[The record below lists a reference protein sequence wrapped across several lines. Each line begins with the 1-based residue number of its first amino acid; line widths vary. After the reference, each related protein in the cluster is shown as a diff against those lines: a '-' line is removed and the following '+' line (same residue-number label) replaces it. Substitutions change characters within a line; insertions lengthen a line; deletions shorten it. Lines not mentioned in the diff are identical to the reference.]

1 MKEIDIRDAI
11 LRLELKPNTK
21 LTLIGILRL
30 VDWKTWAGPCSAAQL
45 SERLNIN
52 DRAIKRAL
60 KELVELGL
68 IQRSAQRR
76 GGLQHHRAL
85 TVLNIEL
92 ILKGDSGVTHSHSDT
107 MSPLEKPETSEVTH
121 SHSDIKTP
129 LIEPE
134 TSEVTHSHSDT
145 MSPLAVTHGHIR
157 GDIKTPLLD
166 VTHSHPISISIDNQS
181 VESMSE
187 EESNEEQ
194 VRLERLLSYGVTP
207 ENAEIAITEYMDE
220 ESSDR
225 LTAVIALERMAKIN
239 HDAKK
244 RNERMRRFR

>member
-76 GGLQHHRAL
+76 GGLQHHRAF
-85 TVLNIEL
+85 TTLNIEL
-92 ILKGDSGVTHSHSDT
+92 ILKGDSEVTHSHSDT
-107 MSPLEKPETSEVTH
+107 MSPLEKPEASEVTH

-134 TSEVTHSHSDT
+134 TSEVTHSHSDKET
-145 MSPLAVTHGHIR
+145 PLGVTHSHIR

-181 VESMSE
+181 VESM
-187 EESNEEQ
+187 NEEDNLMSSLCELGL
-194 VRLERLLSYGVTP
+194 VP
-207 ENAEIAITEYMDE
+207 ENIEKSVEIQMGIGKTREQ
-220 ESSDR
+220 
-225 LTAVIALERMAKIN
+225 ALRILLNMQTKYIEN
-239 HDAKK
+239 Q
-244 RNERMRRFR
+244 RREKLLVRGGFK

>member
-1 MKEIDIRDAI
+1 MKEIDIRDAV

-85 TVLNIEL
+85 TTLNIEL

-134 TSEVTHSHSDT
+134 TSEVTHGHSDT

-166 VTHSHPISISIDNQS
+166 VTMCHPISISIDNQS

-187 EESNEEQ
+187 EDNLMNSLCELGL
-194 VRLERLLSYGVTP
+194 VP
-207 ENAEIAITEYMDE
+207 ENIEKSVEIQMGIGKTREQ
-220 ESSDR
+220 
-225 LTAVIALERMAKIN
+225 ALRILLNMQTKYIEN
-239 HDAKK
+239 Q
-244 RNERMRRFR
+244 RREKLLVRGGFK

>member
-76 GGLQHHRAL
+76 GGLQHHRAF
-85 TVLNIEL
+85 TTLNIEL
-92 ILKGDSGVTHSHSDT
+92 ILKGDSEVTHSHSDT

-134 TSEVTHSHSDT
+134 PSEVAHSHSDIKT
-145 MSPLAVTHGHIR
+145 PLAVTHSHIR

-181 VESMSE
+181 VESM
-187 EESNEEQ
+187 NEEDNLMSSLCELGL
-194 VRLERLLSYGVTP
+194 VP
-207 ENAEIAITEYMDE
+207 ENIEKSVEIQMGIGKTREQ
-220 ESSDR
+220 
-225 LTAVIALERMAKIN
+225 ALRILLNMQTKYIEN
-239 HDAKK
+239 Q
-244 RNERMRRFR
+244 RREKLLVRGGFK

>member
-134 TSEVTHSHSDT
+134 TSEVTHSHSDKET
-145 MSPLAVTHGHIR
+145 HLGVTHSHIR

-181 VESMSE
+181 VESM
-187 EESNEEQ
+187 NEEDNLMSSLCELGL
-194 VRLERLLSYGVTP
+194 VP
-207 ENAEIAITEYMDE
+207 ENIEKSVEIQMGIGKTREQ
-220 ESSDR
+220 
-225 LTAVIALERMAKIN
+225 ALRILLNMQTKYIEN
-239 HDAKK
+239 Q
-244 RNERMRRFR
+244 RREKLLVRGGFK

>member
-30 VDWKTWAGPCSAAQL
+30 VDWKVWAGPCSAAQL

-85 TVLNIEL
+85 TTLNIEL

-134 TSEVTHSHSDT
+134 TSEVTHGHSDT

-187 EESNEEQ
+187 EDELMSSLCE
-194 VRLERLLSYGVTP
+194 LGLIP
-207 ENAEIAITEYMDE
+207 ENIEKSIEIQMGIGKTRIE
-220 ESSDR
+220 
-225 LTAVIALERMAKIN
+225 ALRILHNMQ
-239 HDAKK
+239 KK
-244 RNERMRRFR
+244 YIENQRREKVLIRGGFK

>member
-76 GGLQHHRAL
+76 GGLQHHRAH
-85 TVLNIEL
+85 TTLNIEL
-92 ILKGDSGVTHSHSDT
+92 ILKGD
-107 MSPLEKPETSEVTH
+107 SEVTH

-129 LIEPE
+129 LA
-134 TSEVTHSHSDT
+134 VTHS
-145 MSPLAVTHGHIR
+145 HIR

-181 VESMSE
+181 VESM
-187 EESNEEQ
+187 NEEDN
-194 VRLERLLSYGVTP
+194 LMSSLCELGLIP
-207 ENAEIAITEYMDE
+207 ENIEKSVEIQMGIGKTREQ
-220 ESSDR
+220 
-225 LTAVIALERMAKIN
+225 ALRILLNMQTKYIEN
-239 HDAKK
+239 Q
-244 RNERMRRFR
+244 RREKLLVRGGFK

>member
-76 GGLQHHRAL
+76 GGLQHHRAF
-85 TVLNIEL
+85 TTLNIEL
-92 ILKGDSGVTHSHSDT
+92 ILKGDSEVTHSHSDT

-134 TSEVTHSHSDT
+134 TSEVTHSHSDKET
-145 MSPLAVTHGHIR
+145 PLGVTHSHIR

-181 VESMSE
+181 VESM
-187 EESNEEQ
+187 NEEDNLMSSLCELGL
-194 VRLERLLSYGVTP
+194 VP
-207 ENAEIAITEYMDE
+207 ENIEKSVEIQMGIGKTREQ
-220 ESSDR
+220 
-225 LTAVIALERMAKIN
+225 ALRILLNMQTKYIEN
-239 HDAKK
+239 Q
-244 RNERMRRFR
+244 RREKLLVRGGFK

>member
-76 GGLQHHRAL
+76 GGLQHHRAH
-85 TVLNIEL
+85 TTLNIEL
-92 ILKGDSGVTHSHSDT
+92 ILKGDSEVTHSHSDT

-134 TSEVTHSHSDT
+134 TSEVTHSHSDKET
-145 MSPLAVTHGHIR
+145 PLGVTHSHIR

-181 VESMSE
+181 VESM
-187 EESNEEQ
+187 NEEDNLMSSLCELGL
-194 VRLERLLSYGVTP
+194 VP
-207 ENAEIAITEYMDE
+207 ENIEKSVEIQMGIGKTREQ
-220 ESSDR
+220 
-225 LTAVIALERMAKIN
+225 ALRILLNMQTKYIEN
-239 HDAKK
+239 Q
-244 RNERMRRFR
+244 RREKLLVRGGFK

>member
-30 VDWKTWAGPCSAAQL
+30 VDWKVWAGPCSAAQL

-85 TVLNIEL
+85 TTLNIAL
-92 ILKGDSGVTHSHSDT
+92 ILKGD
-107 MSPLEKPETSEVTH
+107 SEVTH

-145 MSPLAVTHGHIR
+145 MPPLEVTHGHIR

-181 VESMSE
+181 VESM
-187 EESNEEQ
+187 NEEDN
-194 VRLERLLSYGVTP
+194 LMSSLCELGLIP
-207 ENAEIAITEYMDE
+207 ENIEKSVDIQMEIGKTRIE
-220 ESSDR
+220 
-225 LTAVIALERMAKIN
+225 ALRILHNMQ
-239 HDAKK
+239 KK
-244 RNERMRRFR
+244 YIENQRREKVLVRGGFK

>member
-76 GGLQHHRAL
+76 GGLQHHRAH
-85 TVLNIEL
+85 TTLNIEL
-92 ILKGDSGVTHSHSDT
+92 ILKGDSEVTHSHSDT

-134 TSEVTHSHSDT
+134 TSEVTHGHSDT

-181 VESMSE
+181 VESM
-187 EESNEEQ
+187 NEEDNLMSSLCELGL
-194 VRLERLLSYGVTP
+194 VP
-207 ENAEIAITEYMDE
+207 ENIEKSVEIQMGIGKTREQ
-220 ESSDR
+220 
-225 LTAVIALERMAKIN
+225 ALRILLNMQTKYIEN
-239 HDAKK
+239 Q
-244 RNERMRRFR
+244 RREKLLVRGGFK

>member
-85 TVLNIEL
+85 TTLNIEL

-134 TSEVTHSHSDT
+134 TSEVTHSHSDKET
-145 MSPLAVTHGHIR
+145 PLGVTHSHIR

-181 VESMSE
+181 VESM
-187 EESNEEQ
+187 NEEDNLMSSLCELGL
-194 VRLERLLSYGVTP
+194 VP
-207 ENAEIAITEYMDE
+207 ENIEKSVEIQMGIGKTREQ
-220 ESSDR
+220 
-225 LTAVIALERMAKIN
+225 ALRILLNMQTKYIEN
-239 HDAKK
+239 Q
-244 RNERMRRFR
+244 RREKLLVRGGFK

>member
-76 GGLQHHRAL
+76 GGLQHHRAF
-85 TVLNIEL
+85 TTLNIEL
-92 ILKGDSGVTHSHSDT
+92 ILKGDS
-107 MSPLEKPETSEVTH
+107 EVTH
-121 SHSDIKTP
+121 SHSDKETP
-129 LIEPE
+129 LG
-134 TSEVTHSHSDT
+134 VTHS
-145 MSPLAVTHGHIR
+145 HIR

-181 VESMSE
+181 VESM
-187 EESNEEQ
+187 NEEDNLMSSLCELGL
-194 VRLERLLSYGVTP
+194 VP
-207 ENAEIAITEYMDE
+207 ENIEKSVEIQMGIGKTREQ
-220 ESSDR
+220 
-225 LTAVIALERMAKIN
+225 ALRILLNMQTKYIEN
-239 HDAKK
+239 Q
-244 RNERMRRFR
+244 RREKLLVRGGFK

>member
-76 GGLQHHRAL
+76 GGLQHHRAF
-85 TVLNIEL
+85 TTLNIEL

-134 TSEVTHSHSDT
+134 TSEVTHSHSDKET
-145 MSPLAVTHGHIR
+145 PLGVTHSHIR

-181 VESMSE
+181 VESM
-187 EESNEEQ
+187 NEEDNLMSSLCELGL
-194 VRLERLLSYGVTP
+194 VP
-207 ENAEIAITEYMDE
+207 ENIEKSVEIQMGIGKTREQ
-220 ESSDR
+220 
-225 LTAVIALERMAKIN
+225 ALRILLNMQTKYIEN
-239 HDAKK
+239 Q
-244 RNERMRRFR
+244 RREKLLVRGGFK

>member
-1 MKEIDIRDAI
+1 MKEIDIRDAV

-85 TVLNIEL
+85 TTLNIEL

-134 TSEVTHSHSDT
+134 TSEVTHSHSDKET
-145 MSPLAVTHGHIR
+145 PLGVTHSHIR

-181 VESMSE
+181 VESM
-187 EESNEEQ
+187 NEEDNLMSSLCELGL
-194 VRLERLLSYGVTP
+194 VP
-207 ENAEIAITEYMDE
+207 ENIEKSVEIQMGIGKTREQ
-220 ESSDR
+220 
-225 LTAVIALERMAKIN
+225 ALRILLNMQTKYIEN
-239 HDAKK
+239 Q
-244 RNERMRRFR
+244 RREKLLVRGGFK